1 LPASPLCSTAISA
14 GAPAVAEPHLVAAD
28 YDWSVVW
35 DSLPVLFTAVRITIV
50 VTLISAAVAILLGLL
65 VALCR
70 LTRFPPLRALAFLY
84 TQLFRGIALYVLL
97 GWIWFG
103 LALAIGLKLEAQVAG
118 IVALSLL
125 NSAYLAEIFRGSIQ
139 AVDRGQRDAALAL
152 GLSRPRAFTSVT
164 LPQAFRVALPAT
176 TNQLIDIVK
185 DSSILAVI
193 GVRELMRETQRLANQ
208 HFRPFEFYTATMG
221 MYLGLVAIVSFVMNR
236 VEKALRVNERGPRVR
251 GPRLFSRVVD
261 RAAPS

>member
-1 LPASPLCSTAISA
+1 
-14 GAPAVAEPHLVAAD
+14 VAEPHLVAAD
-28 YDWSVVW
+28 YDWGVVW
-35 DSLPVLFTAVRITIV
+35 DSMPILLEAIRITIV
-50 VTLISAAVAILLGLL
+50 VTLVSGVVATALGLL
-65 VALCR
+65 VAVSH

-84 TQLFRGIALYVLL
+84 TQLFRGIALYVLIT
-97 GWIWFG
+97 WIWFG
-103 LALAIGLKLEAQVAG
+103 LALAIGLKLQAEIAG

-125 NSAYLAEIFRGSIQ
+125 NSAYLSEIFRGSIQ

-152 GLSRPRAFTSVT
+152 GLSRHRAFTSVT

-176 TNQLIDIVK
+176 GNQLIDIVK

-208 HFRPFEFYTATMG
+208 HFRPFEFYTVTMG
-221 MYLGLVAIVSFVMNR
+221 LYLVLVAIVSFVMNR
-236 VEKALRVNERGPRVR
+236 VEKALRVDERGARVR

>member
-1 LPASPLCSTAISA
+1 V
-14 GAPAVAEPHLVAAD
+14 GEPHLVAAD
-28 YDWSVVW
+28 YDWGVVW
-35 DSLPVLFTAVRITIV
+35 DSMPILLEAIRITIV
-50 VTLISAAVAILLGLL
+50 VTLISAVVATVLGLL

-70 LTRFPPLRALAFLY
+70 LSHFPLLRALAFLY
-84 TQLFRGIALYVLL
+84 TQLFRGIALYVLVTWMWVGL
-97 GWIWFG
+97 PLATGW
-103 LALAIGLKLEAQVAG
+103 KLDAEVAG

-125 NSAYLAEIFRGSIQ
+125 NSAYLSEIFRGSIQ

-152 GLSRPRAFTSVT
+152 GLSRHRAFISVT
-164 LPQAFRVALPAT
+164 LPQAFRVALPAMG
-176 TNQLIDIVK
+176 NQLIDIVK

-221 MYLGLVAIVSFVMNR
+221 LYLVLVAIVSFVMNR
-236 VEKALRVNERGPRVR
+236 IEKSLRVDERLARVR
-251 GPRLFSRVVD
+251 GPRLFSKVID